1 MKILE
6 QYLYAIKRK
15 LPKKG
20 SDEVI
25 MELRSL
31 LMDNIENTYGDNPSE
46 KDVKSIISEFG
57 PPSNVAKEY
66 GGNIYIIAPE
76 FTDIYKMIIK
86 IVVACLFGAFV
97 IAFAVQLIAGT
108 GDGNIAL
115 QGLKVLSNTFTA
127 SISSIGMITLIFM
140 IISRYVDGDEL
151 DIAKDWTPDDLPE
164 LPEDNEKV
172 SMAESIAA
180 IVFTTLAIILF
191 NAFPQVIEGFIEFV
205 ENTGVDW
212 GHTLVIDRL
221 FSYIRILSIIWVIEI
236 CYSILT
242 LIYGR
247 ITKPIRAIHLITLAA
262 NFFIT
267 LIMFR
272 DASLYVG
279 EMNLFGFR
287 GILMITLIFGP
298 IDFLSN
304 LAKMLK
310 PSSR

>member
-25 MELRSL
+25 LELRSL
-31 LMDNIENTYGDNPSE
+31 LMDNIENTYGE
-46 KDVKSIISEFG
+46 HATEAEVKSIISDFG
-57 PPSNVAKEY
+57 PPTEVAKEY

-76 FTDIYKMIIK
+76 FTDIYKIIIK

-97 IAFAVQLIAGT
+97 IAYVVQVISGSA
-108 GDGNIAL
+108 DSNIAM

-127 SISSIGMITLIFM
+127 SISSVGMITLIFM
-140 IISRYVDGDEL
+140 IISKYVDGDEL

-172 SMAESIAA
+172 SMAESIAG
-180 IVFTTLAIILF
+180 IVFTTLAIVLF
-191 NAFPQVIEGFIEFV
+191 NAFPQIIEGFIEFV
-205 ENTGVDW
+205 DNTGIDW
-212 GHTLVIDRL
+212 GHTLVVDRF
-221 FSYIRILSIIWVIEI
+221 FSYIRILSVVWVIEI

-247 ITKPIRAIHLITLAA
+247 ITKPIRAVHLLTLSA

-267 LIMFR
+267 LLMFR
-272 DASLYVG
+272 DTSLYIG
-279 EMNLFGFR
+279 EMNLIGFR
-287 GILMITLIFGP
+287 AILLITLIFGP

-304 LAKMLK
+304 VFKMLK
-310 PSSR
+310 PSN